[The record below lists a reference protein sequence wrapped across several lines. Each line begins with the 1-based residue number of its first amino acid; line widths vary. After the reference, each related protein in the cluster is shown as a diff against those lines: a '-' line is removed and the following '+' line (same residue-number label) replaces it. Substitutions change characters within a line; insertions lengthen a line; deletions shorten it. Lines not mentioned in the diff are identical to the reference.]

1 MRIVETLYSGY
12 LKLKNHVVKVEG
24 NIEDNTMGKIKST
37 KEQAL
42 IYKTQRRAL
51 KIEGHLYLYVVIYR
65 GCRFK
70 FSDYF
75 SCLI

>member
-1 MRIVETLYSGY
+1 LKLYTAAT

-51 KIEGHLYLYVVIYR
+51 KIEGHLI
-65 GCRFK
+65 
-70 FSDYF
+70 
-75 SCLI
+75 LICSYIQRLQI

>member
-1 MRIVETLYSGY
+1 LKLYTAAT

-51 KIEGHLYLYVVIYR
+51 KKKGLKIPNGNQKPR
-65 GCRFK
+65 ADNSMAK
-70 FSDYF
+70 
-75 SCLI
+75 